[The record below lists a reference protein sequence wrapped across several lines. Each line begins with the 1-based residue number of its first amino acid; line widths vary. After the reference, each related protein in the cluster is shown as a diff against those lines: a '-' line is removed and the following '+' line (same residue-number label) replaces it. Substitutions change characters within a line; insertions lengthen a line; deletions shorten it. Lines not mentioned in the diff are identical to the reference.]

1 MKMTEQDFGP
11 EAFAADRIG
20 GDFPSEFPLSY
31 KQLEHEQKKDKKL
44 QTRLH
49 KPDQTTY
56 TKKTFRHSDKSYELV
71 TRNDR
76 IVIPKSLER
85 KATEWYHTY
94 LLHPG
99 ETRLELTLKQHF
111 TFIGL
116 KPMTQRVCKACNVCR
131 SLKANHKKYGK
142 LPPKK
147 EPETIPWH
155 TLCIDLIGPYTFGPD
170 PKKGEKDKRTTLHC
184 LTMIDPATGWFE
196 ITDIPN
202 KRADYIAN
210 MLEYT
215 WLTRYPWPTE
225 IRMDR
230 GKEFAAEVSAA
241 LKDQYGIVRKLIT
254 TRNPQANSII
264 ERIHQVIGDML
275 RTRDIRDKDDLDP
288 EFQWTGVLSAIRAA
302 VRSLVH
308 TTTRATPTQ
317 LVFGR
322 DALLNISFEAD
333 WQYIRD
339 RKQHR
344 ILQNNERENAARRPH
359 IYRINDRVMIREDPN
374 RKLQGARFTG
384 PYTVTKLFD
393 NGTVQL
399 SKATHGGAVLQTWN
413 IRNITP
419 CKD

>member
-1 MKMTEQDFGP
+1 
-11 EAFAADRIG
+11 
-20 GDFPSEFPLSY
+20 
-31 KQLEHEQKKDKKL
+31 
-44 QTRLH
+44 
-49 KPDQTTY
+49 
-56 TKKTFRHSDKSYELV
+56 
-71 TRNDR
+71 
-76 IVIPKSLER
+76 
-85 KATEWYHTY
+85 
-94 LLHPG
+94 
-99 ETRLELTLKQHF
+99 
-111 TFIGL
+111 
-116 KPMTQRVCKACNVCR
+116 
-131 SLKANHKKYGK
+131 
-142 LPPKK
+142 
-147 EPETIPWH
+147 
-155 TLCIDLIGPYTFGPD
+155 
-170 PKKGEKDKRTTLHC
+170 
-184 LTMIDPATGWFE
+184 
-196 ITDIPN
+196 
-202 KRADYIAN
+202 
-210 MLEYT
+210 
-215 WLTRYPWPTE
+215 
-225 IRMDR
+225 MDR

-359 IYRINDRVMIREDPN
+359 TYRINDRVMIREDPN